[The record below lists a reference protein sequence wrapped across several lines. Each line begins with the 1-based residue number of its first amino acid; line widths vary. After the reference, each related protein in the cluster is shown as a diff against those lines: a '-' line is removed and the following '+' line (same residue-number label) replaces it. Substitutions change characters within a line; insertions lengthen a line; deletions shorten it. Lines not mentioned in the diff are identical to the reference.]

1 MSKPYGAH
9 TICLCSRLLFYSKCT
24 DRFHVTSRKLCRVN
38 ITQIKST
45 SQIVAFLKWI
55 VLTVKLN
62 QMKMLKLRLPYL
74 FLIML
79 RRWTSELKSATGT
92 KSQPLG
98 LIPCYLRAGK
108 HFEPDCLPPMEA
120 TDILSYLVLETSYY
134 TQNQFKV
141 FRSLEAYNQM
151 VSGFIASVEGHIRA
165 IYTRKNKT
173 RTVPFIRACL
183 I

>member
-1 MSKPYGAH
+1 MYRSFSRDVAKTLPRKYNANEVHIANRSLSKMD
-9 TICLCSRLLFYSKCT
+9 CSDNEAKSDENVEATSSVPLSDYAKKLDQRVKKRYEDKIAAIGIDPVLL
-24 DRFHVTSRKLCRVN
+24 
-38 ITQIKST
+38 
-45 SQIVAFLKWI
+45 
-55 VLTVKLN
+55 
-62 QMKMLKLRLPYL
+62 
-74 FLIML
+74 
-79 RRWTSELKSATGT
+79 E
-92 KSQPLG
+92 
-98 LIPCYLRAGK
+98 GK

-134 TQNQFKV
+134 TQNQFKA